1 MIQEGKRYQYK
12 NGQVATVIE
21 VSNNTVFMSNGDT
34 INIDKFNQYC
44 NPAVVSSASTN
55 IYDSYQ
61 DNQLLNEA
69 YNNTTNYNIVNSTN
83 TNTATLNASA
93 AILGVLSDFN
103 NGNYVT
109 NYRPSGGDYVVLP
122 QESAPML
129 TDETGV
135 VLQPSH
141 QMYNIKPPTFSPL
154 PGLATDNYDID
165 EFMTLDEI
173 EAVNKLRENAYP
185 IANPN
190 LAFQQNPYANGMP
203 VQQNNQHNQQQ
214 NNQHNQQHNQ
224 QRAQAPISPAKDVL
238 SKIKKNY
245 EIDFVF
251 KLKTLIPNLEYLK
264 MSQENLD
271 CDLFDAL
278 AEDLTNN
285 FMNNPSLL
293 YSAILSQLKG
303 DDMVEI
309 FKNAVKVEPKPIETP
324 KKAKVKK
331 VKNVVKA
338 VKEVVKEE
346 KETIKAETK
355 LETITTQIEETY
367 DTTIYPKV
375 ETIETIVLTPINK

>member
-12 NGQVATVIE
+12 NGQFATVTE
-21 VSNNTVFMSNGDT
+21 VSNNTVYMSNGDT
-34 INIDKFNQYC
+34 IHVDKFNQYC
-44 NPAVVSSASTN
+44 NPVQNTTVNNN

-69 YNNTTNYNIVNSTN
+69 YINTTNYNTINSMN
-83 TNTATLNASA
+83 TNTSA
-93 AILGVLSDFN
+93 MNTSSAILGALADFN
-103 NGNYVT
+103 
-109 NYRPSGGDYVVLP
+109 SGRYETRYNPVETYQ

-129 TDETGV
+129 TDETGIV
-135 VLQPSH
+135 IQPSNK
-141 QMYNIKPPTFSPL
+141 MYTVKPSNYSPTQSQYNTLQGL
-154 PGLATDNYDID
+154 PTDNYDVD
-165 EFMTLDEI
+165 EYMSPEEI
-173 EAVNKLRENAYP
+173 EALNRLKENAPPP
-185 IANPN
+185 IVNPN
-190 LAFQQNPYANGMP
+190 LAFQPNPYINGAAP
-203 VQQNNQHNQQQ
+203 NQQTQAQPQQHNQ
-214 NNQHNQQHNQ
+214 HQ
-224 QRAQAPISPAKDVL
+224 QRAQAPISPAKEVL

-271 CDLFDAL
+271 CDLFEAL
-278 AEDLTNN
+278 AEELTNN

-293 YSAILSQLKG
+293 YGAILAQLKG

-331 VKNVVKA
+331 AKKEVKA
-338 VKEVVKEE
+338 VKEVVKVIEE
-346 KETIKAETK
+346 TKAEIK
-355 LETITTQIEETY
+355 SETITTQVEETY
-367 DTTIYPKV
+367 DKTIYPKV